1 MPNAKLTNAQLA
13 EIVET
18 QRETVKLIQRRISR
32 MADQLSLIAEDTEK
46 FKNSVSRDIEHL
58 SKRIR

>member
-1 MPNAKLTNAQLA
+1 MSNTKLTNAQLA